1 MPLRAD
7 LYSRLA
13 KGGIDR
19 PEAQLMTAGK
29 RFLLIL
35 APVAIALLILLGAW
49 LWLGSYTRHSV
60 SKKVPDLRART
71 FEEASQVLEA
81 MGLHAEVIDS
91 VYTDD
96 APKGSVVDQDPDS
109 GKFVKPDR
117 TVYLVMNASQP
128 KMLNMPDLVNLSKRQ
143 AISVLDIIG
152 LKVSEIQ
159 YRPDPCLDCVLAQLY
174 KGQPIAAD
182 ARIRKGEPITLVLGQ
197 GQNGERVPVPD
208 VRGMGFEEMK
218 AVLSLAALKLGL
230 VVEVAGCGNSGC
242 DTALATVARQS
253 PTSSPGNLI
262 SPGGLVDV
270 WLTMDSTAVSP

>member
-1 MPLRAD
+1 
-7 LYSRLA
+7 
-13 KGGIDR
+13 
-19 PEAQLMTAGK
+19 MTAGK
-29 RFLLIL
+29 RFFLIL

-49 LWLGSYTRHSV
+49 WWLGSYTRHDV
-60 SKKVPDLRART
+60 AKMVPDVRTRT
-71 FEEASQVLEA
+71 FEEASQILEA

-91 VYTDD
+91 VYTDE

-143 AISVLDIIG
+143 ATSVLDIIG

-182 ARIRKGEPITLVLGQ
+182 ARIRKGESITLILGQ

-218 AVLSLAALKLGL
+218 AVLSLASLKLGL

-242 DTALATVARQS
+242 DTALAKVARQS
-253 PTSSPGNLI
+253 PAPGSDNLI

-270 WLTMDSTAVSP
+270 WLSMDSTAVSP

>member
-1 MPLRAD
+1 MPLRSD

-13 KGGIDR
+13 EKGLDR
-19 PEAQLMTAGK
+19 PEAKEMTAGK
-29 RFLLIL
+29 RYFLII
-35 APVAIALLILLGAW
+35 APVAITGLVLLGAW
-49 LWLGSYTRHSV
+49 LWLGSYTRHDV
-60 SKKVPDLRART
+60 STMVPDLRARNY
-71 FEEASQVLEA
+71 EEATQILEA

-91 VYTDD
+91 VYNDD
-96 APKGSVVDQDPDS
+96 VPKGSVVDQDPDS

-143 AISVLDIIG
+143 AISVLEIIG
-152 LKVSEIQ
+152 LKVSEMQ

-174 KGQPIAAD
+174 QGHPIAAD
-182 ARIRKGEPITLVLGQ
+182 ARIRRGESISLVLGQ

-218 AVLSLAALKLGL
+218 AVLNLASLNLGL
-230 VVEVAGCGNSGC
+230 VVQVAGCGNSGC
-242 DTALATVARQS
+242 DTAFATVARQS
-253 PTSSPGNLI
+253 PVPGPENLI

-270 WLTMDSTAVSP
+270 WLTMDSTAVTP